1 MVLDIMESEVNMKA
15 IIISQQPINSISGM
29 KEFQKRLAQEGHAE
43 VSCLQYSAGERR
55 DIIGEIKALHPDLL
69 ITTDLAGFEQ
79 CTLTDNIS
87 YNLLDC
93 KQLHLLLHENLP
105 NEPYL
110 KGQLSI
116 AMFFYCAGD
125 ACYDYLTQKYPHL
138 PWLKKLPD
146 WQEGADRQAQERN
159 AEALGA
165 VFREVLQECGLW
177 P

>member
-1 MVLDIMESEVNMKA
+1 MKLT
-15 IIISQQPINSISGM
+15 IISEQSKNPICGM
-29 KEFQKRLAQEGHAE
+29 EEFQKKLSHEDKVE
-43 VSCLQYSAGERR
+43 VTCLQYTPGERR
-55 DIIGEIKALHPDLL
+55 DIVGEIKALRPDLL
-69 ITTDLAGFEQ
+69 ITIDLAGFEQ

-125 ACYDYLTQKYPHL
+125 AYYNELIRKYPNM
-138 PWLKKLPD
+138 PYLKKLPD
-146 WQEGADRQAQERN
+146 WQDKTDGQAQERN
-159 AEALGA
+159 AETLHEA
-165 VFREVLQECGLW
+165 FREVLRECTVD
-177 P
+177 PIIVNE

>member
-1 MVLDIMESEVNMKA
+1 MKFIIVSEQSKNLIYGMEELRNKLAGESNREV
-15 IIISQQPINSISGM
+15 
-29 KEFQKRLAQEGHAE
+29 F
-43 VSCLQYSAGERR
+43 CLQYNCGEHR

-93 KQLHLLLHENLP
+93 KQLHLMFHGKLL

-110 KGQLSI
+110 ARQLSI

-125 ACYDYLTQKYPHL
+125 ACYDGLICKYPNI
-138 PWLKKLPD
+138 PYLKKISG
-146 WQEGADRQAQERN
+146 WQESIEPQAQARN
-159 AEALGA
+159 AEILYAA
-165 VFREVLQECGLW
+165 VEEVLQECGIQ